1 MQLVH
6 METETLIL
14 YGDTSFHN
22 PCPQQSV
29 YCLFSHW
36 FNAILMTLY
45 TDSLKGGPELIIINN
60 MIIYQRK
67 CKLAKYI
74 PW

>member
-14 YGDTSFHN
+14 YGDMSFYN

-36 FNAILMTLY
+36 YNATLMTLY
-45 TDSLKGGPELIIINN
+45 TE
-60 MIIYQRK
+60 
-67 CKLAKYI
+67 
-74 PW
+74 